1 MITVYKT
8 GNEARLPWV
17 TTWRVK
23 KTRPTSERQNL
34 SGGMIR
40 QSGTKAD
47 STGTASYEGP
57 VPEADAIKLRTI
69 DEDYASCFLAD
80 GLHLYEAEIDCEI
93 GNTVRGGKVQVSMG
107 VKIVRQIL

>member
-1 MITVYKT
+1 MITVSKAAYCAT
-8 GNEARLPWV
+8 LPWV
-17 TTWRVK
+17 VGWTVR

-57 VPEADAIKLRTI
+57 VPEADAATLRTI
-69 DEDYASCFLAD
+69 DENYASCFLCD

-93 GNTVRGGKVQVSMG
+93 GNTVRGGKVHVTMG
-107 VKIVRQIL
+107 VKIVREIL